1 MAEQHPYNPPRKSK
15 PRAAAGL
22 QQTLHSHSMCARLLP
37 GSVPKGYAAVA
48 CVGLLSLW
56 TKAK

>member
-1 MAEQHPYNPPRKSK
+1 MIEQHRYHPPRKSK

-22 QQTLHSHSMCARLLP
+22 QQTLQNHPMCARLLP
-37 GSVPKGYAAVA
+37 GSVPKGYATVA

>member
-1 MAEQHPYNPPRKSK
+1 MIEQHRYHPPRKSK

-22 QQTLHSHSMCARLLP
+22 QQTLHNHPVCARLLP
-37 GSVPKGYAAVA
+37 SAVLKNYATAA
-48 CVGLLSLW
+48 CVGFFSLW